1 MRNKLMG
8 LATALTFVGV
18 GRILEIG
25 DLSEVNN
32 TKTVSV
38 KIECETRRS
47 SGGEN
52 IVSPHVFWIRIWD
65 TGANVFKDKAKP
77 GDSVSLVGEIRNQRG
92 MFDLKVN
99 KFEIYGADE

>member
-1 MRNKLMG
+1 MG

-32 TKTVSV
+32 TNTISA

-99 KFEIYGADE
+99 KFEIYSSEE